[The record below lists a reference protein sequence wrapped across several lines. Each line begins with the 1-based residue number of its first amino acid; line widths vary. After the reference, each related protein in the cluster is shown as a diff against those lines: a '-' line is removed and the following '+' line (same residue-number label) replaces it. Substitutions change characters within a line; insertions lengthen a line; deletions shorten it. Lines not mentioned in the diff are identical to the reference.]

1 MISITSYRYAATGI
15 WGYAFYRGM
24 KQVGSVT
31 SNAMP
36 SSVVRMIGDAGE
48 WYSGFSIDTPM
59 VPGVSRK
66 VKDNRTGEELYRI
79 VFWKPDLYEFTA
91 KAPDGTWSLVAEQK
105 NGVCLFGGYGK
116 PVIAVMERIVQ
127 AEEIPLLNGGLKAE
141 PCFRTTFQE
150 EPSEGMMMMIL
161 SFPALKIT

>member
-1 MISITSYRYAATGI
+1 MTSIISYRYAATGI

-36 SSVVRMIGDAGE
+36 SSVVRIIGETGE
-48 WYSGFSIDTPM
+48 WYSSFSIDTPM
-59 VPGVSRK
+59 IPGVSRK

-79 VFWKPDLYEFTA
+79 VFWQPDLYEFSA
-91 KAPDGTWSLVAEQK
+91 KTPDGLWSLVARQT
-105 NGVCLFGGYGK
+105 NGACVFGGYGK
-116 PVIAVMERIVQ
+116 PTVAVTERITH
-127 AEEIPLLNGGLKAE
+127 ADEIPLLSGGLRAE

-150 EPSEGMMMMIL
+150 EPTEGMLMLVL